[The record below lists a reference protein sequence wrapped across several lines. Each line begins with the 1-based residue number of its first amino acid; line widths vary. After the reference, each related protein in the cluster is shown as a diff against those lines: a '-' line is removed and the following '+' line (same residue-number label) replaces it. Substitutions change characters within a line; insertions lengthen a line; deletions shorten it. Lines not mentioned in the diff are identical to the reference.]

1 MMHDGYVLESY
12 SAADTFGFAKAVGEK
27 AESGQIYL
35 LSGDL
40 GTGKTVW
47 AQGMAAGLGI
57 EDYINSPTF
66 TIMQIYDNG
75 RIPLYHYD
83 VYHIGDVSEMY
94 ELGYEE
100 YFFGDG
106 ITLIEW
112 PEMIEELLPED
123 CITIRLEKDLEKGFD
138 YRKITVEDGKSV

>member
-1 MMHDGYVLESY
+1 MHEDYVLESY
-12 SAADTFGFAKAVGEK
+12 SAAQTYEFAKAVGEK
-27 AESGQIYL
+27 AVGGQIYL

-57 EDYINSPTF
+57 DDYINSPTF
-66 TIMQIYDNG
+66 TIMQIYDSG
-75 RIPLYHYD
+75 RTPLYHYD
-83 VYHIGDVSEMY
+83 VYRIGDVSEMY

-112 PEMIEELLPED
+112 PELIEELLPED
-123 CITIRLEKDLEKGFD
+123 CITIKLEKDLETLFKLIEEE
-138 YRKITVEDGKSV
+138 Y